1 MKGKARETGD
11 TRNTDGP
18 SLRDFIVQQQQ
29 RDQQRDGVLWPHT
42 STAAAGGQNEAAAA
56 VPYLSESD
64 LHGGGRRGD
73 YMYP

>member
-1 MKGKARETGD
+1 MKAKARETGD

-18 SLRDFIVQQQQ
+18 SLRDFIVQQ
-29 RDQQRDGVLWPHT
+29 QQRDGVLWPHT

-64 LHGGGRRGD
+64 LHGRGRRGD
-73 YMYP
+73 YL